1 MAKELE
7 IGRFNI
13 QRYQQLQHFQ
23 KVHAERFGIQT
34 LHHLSA
40 WMTYL
45 NDVSP
50 VEGGLTIFSHYGI
63 EIQPQNA
70 HTLIWSAEWS
80 HAHKGSILNANS
92 KYIITGW
99 MHFAS

>member
-13 QRYQQLQHFQ
+13 QIYQQLQHFQ